1 MIAMTHKQR
10 ILAAAWKQPVDKL
23 PFGARIDLWYNY
35 HSGHDTLPEKYPGW
49 SIIDILRDQGAGIQ
63 LRLRNIWK
71 TEYHNVEVVTHSDP
85 PYTTTEY
92 RTPVGTVT
100 MKTVYTPEE
109 GPSGHYEVELP
120 FKSER
125 DYPVI
130 EYLLANTTVVPD
142 FDDYHKVEEMLGD
155 DGVIVAGLGY
165 SPMQQIMR
173 YWMGYER
180 FFYELHDHPTK
191 VERLYELVVE
201 LSNKKLN
208 ILANSPVEV
217 PSVCGNWSDDIH
229 TPVFKKYFVP
239 WLREAVEFLHSKGK
253 LSQVHIDGEMK
264 RLIPMFLETGIDVAE
279 AWSPAPMTSVTT
291 AELRKAWGDK
301 VTIWG
306 GVPSMLFEPQYSDQ
320 EFDDYV
326 LNLFKEVSPGHN
338 FIVGMGDNLPFD
350 AKIERV
356 GRIVDLIEKYGHIPI
371 KA

>member
-1 MIAMTHKQR
+1 MAMTHKQR
-10 ILAAAWKQPVDKL
+10 ILAASRKQPVDKL

-35 HSGHDTLPEKYPGW
+35 RSGHDTLPEKYHGW
-49 SIIDILRDQGAGIQ
+49 SIADILRDQGAGIQ
-63 LRLRNIWK
+63 LRLRSIWK
-71 TEYHNVEVVTHSDP
+71 TEYRNVEVVTHSDP

-100 MKTVYTPEE
+100 MKTVYTPAE

-120 FKSER
+120 FRSER
-125 DYPVI
+125 DYPTI
-130 EYLLANTTVVPD
+130 EYLLANIILVPD
-142 FDDYHKVEEMLGD
+142 LDEYHRLEEMLGD
-155 DGVIVAGLGY
+155 DGVIMTGLGY
-165 SPMQQIMR
+165 SPMQRIMR

-191 VERLYELVVE
+191 VERLYELAVE
-201 LSNKKLN
+201 LSRKRLN
-208 ILANSPVEV
+208 IVANSPVEV
-217 PSVCGNWSDDIH
+217 PMVGGNWSDD
-229 TPVFKKYFVP
+229 
-239 WLREAVEFLHSKGK
+239 
-253 LSQVHIDGEMK
+253 VHK

-326 LNLFKEVSPGHN
+326 LNLFKEVSPGRN

-356 GRIVDLIEKYGHIPI
+356 GRLVDLIEKYGHIPI
-371 KA
+371 KV

>member
-1 MIAMTHKQR
+1 MAMTHKQR
-10 ILAAAWKQPVDKL
+10 ILAAARKQPVDKL

-35 HSGHDTLPEKYPGW
+35 HSGHNTLPEKYHGW
-49 SIIDILRDQGAGIQ
+49 SIVDILRDQGAGIQ
-63 LRLRNIWK
+63 LRNVRLWE
-71 TEYHNVEVVTHSDP
+71 TEYHKVEVVTHSDP

-100 MKTVYTPEE
+100 EKTAYTPEE
-109 GPSGHYEVELP
+109 GSLSPYKVELP
-120 FKSER
+120 FKSEK

-142 FDDYHKVEEMLGD
+142 LADYYKTEQMLGD
-155 DGVIVAGLGY
+155 DGVIVTGLGY

-173 YWMGYER
+173 HWMGYER

-191 VERLYELVVE
+191 VERLYELAVE
-201 LSNKKLN
+201 LERKRLN
-208 ILANSPVEV
+208 IVVDSPVEV
-217 PSVCGNWSDDIH
+217 PAVCGNWSDDIH

-239 WLREAVEFLHSKGK
+239 WLHEAVELLHSKGK
-253 LSQVHIDGEMK
+253 LSQVHADGEMR
-264 RLIPMFLETGIDVAE
+264 RLIPMFLATRVDVAE

-291 AELRKAWGDK
+291 GELKKAWGDK

-306 GVPSMLFEPQYSDQ
+306 GMPSMLFGPQYSDQ

-326 LNLFKEVSPGHN
+326 LNLFKEISPGRS

-356 GRIVDLIEKYGHIPI
+356 GRLVDLIEKYGHIPI
-371 KA
+371 EV

>member
-1 MIAMTHKQR
+1 MVMTHKQR

-35 HSGHDTLPEKYPGW
+35 HSGHNTLPEKYHEW
-49 SIIDILRDQGAGIQ
+49 SIADILRDQGAGIQ
-63 LRLRNIWK
+63 LRLRNIWR
-71 TEYHNVEVVTHSDP
+71 TEYHNVEVVAHNDP

-100 MKTVYTPEE
+100 MKTIFTPEE

-120 FKSER
+120 FRSER

-130 EYLLANTTVVPD
+130 EYLLANTIIVPN
-142 FDDYHKVEEMLGD
+142 FDDYYKMEEMLGD
-155 DGVIVAGLGY
+155 DGVIVTGLRY

-173 YWMGYER
+173 YWMGYES

-191 VERLYELVVE
+191 VERLYELVVKV
-201 LSNKKLN
+201 SKK
-208 ILANSPVEV
+208 ILDIVVDLPVEIFTV
-217 PSVCGNWSDDIH
+217 DGNWSDDVH

-239 WLREAVEFLHSKGK
+239 WLRETVEFLHSKGK
-253 LSQVHIDGEMK
+253 LSQVHADGEMK
-264 RLIPMFLETGIDVAE
+264 RLIPMFLETGADIAE
-279 AWSPAPMTSVTT
+279 AWSPVPMTSVTT
-291 AELRKAWGDK
+291 AELKKAWGDK

-326 LNLFKEVSPGHN
+326 MNLFKEVAPGHS

-350 AKIERV
+350 GKIERV
-356 GRIVDLIEKYGHIPI
+356 GRLVDLIEKYGHIPI
-371 KA
+371 EV